1 MHTMRA
7 QRPAK
12 QVAGNQAGEEL
23 SSEWLWKGGMMAG
36 EQLPN
41 VF

>member
-1 MHTMRA
+1 MRAMRA

-12 QVAGNQAGEEL
+12 QAAGNQTGEEL
-23 SSEWLWKGGMMAG
+23 SSEWLWKCGMMAG
-36 EQLPN
+36 EQLPD